1 MLVTLTELEGV
12 PLFCNVA
19 MPLRNRGWSCSSW
32 CSEGESSLNRG
43 QCGIY
48 KKYILNQQ
56 HKMQFTEH
64 FYFHKHYHKIS
75 CYYTPHSH
83 GIGTAY
89 FNRIDFPL
97 YNAAIFCLFFISIDF
112 YLFNVQLID
121 GDILGFFFF
130 NSLVKELSLPCVVV
144 GEIPQGNGCR
154 APHLFRCRHQQFT

>member
-1 MLVTLTELEGV
+1 
-12 PLFCNVA
+12 
-19 MPLRNRGWSCSSW
+19 
-32 CSEGESSLNRG
+32 
-43 QCGIY
+43 
-48 KKYILNQQ
+48 
-56 HKMQFTEH
+56 MQFTEH
-64 FYFHKHYHKIS
+64 FYFHKHDYHKIS

-121 GDILGFFFF
+121 GDILGVFFF

-154 APHLFRCRHQQFT
+154 APHLFRCRHQQFTQMFYYVNGNHGCGHSY